1 MRHELPHEREVIVE
15 GKSAFMV
22 VKIRFGRGPV
32 VARRKGKNS
41 RLALLGA
48 GFLTLVSIC
57 LGSLGL
63 WRLFQDVGLAGDFIF
78 HDGILSHWQ
87 VWIASAAL
95 SWWACW
101 KLSQYARQGH
111 DVQAE
116 DETEEAAA
124 SDDATPASLAANM

>member
-1 MRHELPHEREVIVE
+1 
-15 GKSAFMV
+15 MV

-41 RLALLGA
+41 RIALLGA

-63 WRLFQDVGLAGDFIF
+63 WRLFQDVGIAGDFIF
-78 HDGILSHWQ
+78 RDGILSHWQ

-101 KLSQYARQGH
+101 RLSQYAK
-111 DVQAE
+111 QAHQMLSAE
-116 DETEEAAA
+116 VEVADLTT
-124 SDDATPASLAANM
+124 DDDGSPASLAANM